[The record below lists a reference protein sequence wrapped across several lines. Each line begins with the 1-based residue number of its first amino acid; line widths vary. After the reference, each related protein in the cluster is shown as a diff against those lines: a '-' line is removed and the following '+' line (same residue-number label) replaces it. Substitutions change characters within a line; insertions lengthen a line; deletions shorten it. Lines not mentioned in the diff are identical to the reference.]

1 MYGYGKKIVKEKV
14 SFLLKLKLRLSD
26 YFFVREES
34 TNLIIAVF
42 FIVLLLNGGAKVEG
56 SVVNQIRGVLRQI
69 QNHEIKAQPDHTI

>member
-1 MYGYGKKIVKEKV
+1 MSMGKKIVKEKFH
-14 SFLLKLKLRLSD
+14 FLLKLKLRLSD

>member
-1 MYGYGKKIVKEKV
+1 MSMGKKIVKEKFH
-14 SFLLKLKLRLSD
+14 FLLKLKLRLSD
-26 YFFVREES
+26 FFFFVREES